1 MEDVWRVCVRCVTG
15 NAYQTVKVTDAV
27 KIVTIRG
34 TAFDAAATEGGS
46 AATEEGESTCLYS
59 NKVPY

>member
-1 MEDVWRVCVRCVTG
+1 MCCVTG

-46 AATEEGESTCLYS
+46 AATEEGGSLLKQDS
-59 NKVPY
+59 LLHN